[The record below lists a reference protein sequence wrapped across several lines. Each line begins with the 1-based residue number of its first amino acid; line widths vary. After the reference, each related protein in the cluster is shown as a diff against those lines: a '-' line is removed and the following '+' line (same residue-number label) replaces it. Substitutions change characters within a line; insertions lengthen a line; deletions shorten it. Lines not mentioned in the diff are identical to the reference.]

1 MTTWSTASLGD
12 AAVITAGQSPRGDQ
26 ILDTPAT
33 YPFHQGVRDFGRW
46 RPKTR
51 TYCDSPP
58 RLAEAGDVLI
68 SVRAPIGRVNVA
80 TTTVGIGRGL
90 MSLRGGALLETTFL
104 AYFLESLKPR
114 WNEFESSGSVFANL
128 GRSDLANIQI
138 PIPAIEEQRA
148 IAATL
153 GALDDKIE
161 SNSRAQWLMEQLVR
175 TEFDRWFSAVHD
187 PTGTAISDLISV
199 NPRRSLAR
207 DLLATYVGMTS
218 LPEHSAVISEWETKE
233 FGSGQKFANGD
244 VLMARITPCLENGKT
259 AVVDMLRDDEVGW
272 GSTEYVVLAPQGQIS
287 TPWIYCLVRSEPVRS
302 FAIRSMTGTSGR
314 QRFQASAF
322 DTYRV
327 AAPAESELRAFN
339 EIATPLFERMTLLRD
354 ENRVLASM
362 RDLLL
367 PELISG
373 RLRVATTTE
382 VPV

>member
-1 MTTWSTASLGD
+1 MKNPSLRETTWGDLVKVKQGKYVAPSELSPDRTPTSPIPTVGANGVLGFVAKSSYRYRVPLVTCRGSNCGLIQYPKEPVWVSNNAMGLD
-12 AAVITAGQSPRGDQ
+12 AGSQEDNDFIYYLALATDFSDIVTGSAQPQITAGP
-26 ILDTPAT
+26 L
-33 YPFHQGVRDFGRW
+33 
-46 RPKTR
+46 KTK
-51 TYCDSPP
+51 
-58 RLAEAGDVLI
+58 
-68 SVRAPIGRVNVA
+68 RVSIPDH
-80 TTTVGIGRGL
+80 THW
-90 MSLRGGALLETTFL
+90 GG
-104 AYFLESLKPR
+104 
-114 WNEFESSGSVFANL
+114 
-128 GRSDLANIQI
+128 
-138 PIPAIEEQRA
+138 

-153 GALDDKIE
+153 GALDDKIQ

-327 AAPAESELRAFN
+327 AAPTESELRAFN

-373 RLRVATTTE
+373 RIRIPMAPE
-382 VPV
+382 VVS